1 MNLTTK
7 DYKIIDVFLKINHID
22 NGYGFYHL
30 LERFLESYKE
40 EELKMKKQK
49 LIQGKD
55 YVKITIIRLIKKHDL
70 SFIPKKITVST
81 DGIILWR

>member
-1 MNLTTK
+1 
-7 DYKIIDVFLKINHID
+7 
-22 NGYGFYHL
+22 
-30 LERFLESYKE
+30 
-40 EELKMKKQK
+40 MKKQK